1 MGKSKKDKT
10 KKKTIR
16 GWLIKTALKCILAL
30 MFFTVLQVLLF
41 KFVNPPG
48 TVNMVYEWTMGQY
61 FEAPYVPSA
70 YQWKDLK
77 KISPHLQQ
85 AVLASED
92 QRFLNH
98 HGFDFTE
105 IRNVIDDVL
114 ENKGFRGASTISM
127 QAARSLYLPSSRTVY
142 RKAAEAWYTILIELI
157 WDKKR
162 IMEIYLNT
170 VDWGTGIVG
179 AQAGAQAYFSRDA
192 SALTPPQ
199 AALMAAVL
207 PSPHK
212 WSARN
217 PGPYVQKRKK
227 RILAQMKAM
236 PVL

>member
-1 MGKSKKDKT
+1 MGKSKKKT
-10 KKKTIR
+10 FG
-16 GWLIKTALKCILAL
+16 GWLIRTVLKCILAL
-30 MFFTVLQVLLF
+30 VFLTCLQVLTF

-48 TVNMVYEWTMGQY
+48 TVNMVYEWTMGRF

-70 YQWKDLK
+70 YHWNDMDD
-77 KISPHLQQ
+77 ISPHLRR

-92 QRFLNH
+92 QRFLTH

-105 IRNVIDDVL
+105 IRNVIDDMM

-127 QAARSLYLPSSRTVY
+127 QAARSLYLPASRTVY
-142 RKAAEAWYTILIELI
+142 RKAAEAWYTILIELF

-162 IMEIYLNT
+162 ILEIYLNT

-179 AQAGAQAYFSRDA
+179 AQAGARAYFSRDA
-192 SALTPPQ
+192 ATLTAPQ

-212 WSARN
+212 WSAKK
-217 PGPYVQKRKK
+217 PGPYVKKRQK